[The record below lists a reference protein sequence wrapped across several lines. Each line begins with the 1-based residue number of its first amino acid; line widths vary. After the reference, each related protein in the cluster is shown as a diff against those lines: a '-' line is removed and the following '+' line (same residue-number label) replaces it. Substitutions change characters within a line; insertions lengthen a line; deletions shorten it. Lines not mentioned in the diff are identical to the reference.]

1 MAALD
6 RTRLTWQGR
15 SATKKFVSSWIGAP
29 SPGGVWIDPSLS
41 CYLNPGAD
49 CLFLEPQPGQLGAL
63 PQTPIYGPRLFTFDF
78 SLLKRTKVT
87 ETTNFEFRWEIF
99 NLFNNANFNIP
110 DADITSM
117 SFGQVLSTVTRPRLM
132 QIALRFNW

>member
-1 MAALD
+1 MIPASPATSTPAL
-6 RTRLTWQGR
+6 TACSWSR
-15 SATKKFVSSWIGAP
+15 SPDSSAR
-29 SPGGVWIDPSLS
+29 SPRHL
-41 CYLNPGAD
+41 
-49 CLFLEPQPGQLGAL
+49 
-63 PQTPIYGPRLFTFDF
+63 IYGPRLFTFDF

-99 NLFNNANFNIP
+99 NLFNNANFNIL